1 MLRAVERCGAVVLL
15 CYERWSG
22 GGGVVSG
29 GAVSGGA
36 VVPAGAGSLTNSS
49 EIVNQLWDTHNFL
62 WRKQKLWRL

>member
-1 MLRAVERCGAVVLL
+1 MWSGGVLVLRAVERW
-15 CYERWSG
+15 RWSG

-49 EIVNQLWDTHNFL
+49 EIVNQL
-62 WRKQKLWRL
+62 